1 MPKSIRYVLRAFQA
15 PFGGP
20 LQIRRHVKAL
30 AESGFDARMVTDSLS
45 DDHFNDLPVP
55 TLLRSECAQEL
66 RSCVEMIR
74 RGAREISDKLD
85 QGQLTAS
92 YLDVSRMK
100 TRVIEFWE
108 GRV

>member
-1 MPKSIRYVLRAFQA
+1 MIASCIRTPKSIRYILRAFQA

-30 AESGFDARMVTDSLS
+30 AESGFDARMVRDSLN
-45 DDHFNDLPVP
+45 DDHFYDLPVP

-92 YLDVSRMK
+92 YFDVLRM
-100 TRVIEFWE
+100 
-108 GRV
+108 